1 MDNKITFEK
10 KFFIDDAVIR
20 IDCVGIN
27 NSSYSNSVIERIID
41 KEINTFFG
49 FENLESIDIIKGVRD
64 ILKRLDAVNFM
75 IEDLSSDLYRVFY
88 CTDEVIYDYY
98 SSIKRGNIKVD
109 SKFDLYNGYSINSK
123 NSLDDEESVLNFY
136 DIAQKEISFIKD
148 GIIEYNNNEENNKL
162 DDSDALIK
170 EKVR

>member
-1 MDNKITFEK
+1 MDNKITYEK

-123 NSLDDEESVLNFY
+123 NSLDDEESVFNFY
-136 DIAQKEISFIKD
+136 DIVQKEISFIKD
-148 GIIEYNNNEENNKL
+148 GIIDYNNNEENNKL
-162 DDSDALIK
+162 DESGALIN